1 MQKLLSIRFKPC
13 KKTAIAH
20 ACQMDE
26 VFEVNT
32 LEGIMTGNAGDYLM
46 MGVSG
51 EYYPCAQDI
60 FEKSYEFV
68 V

>member
-1 MQKLLSIRFKPC
+1 
-13 KKTAIAH
+13 
-20 ACQMDE
+20 MDE